1 MIIYVEQKQRNNN
14 DDDDAINDWQYQIQY
29 TSQNRN

>member
-14 DDDDAINDWQYQIQY
+14 DDDDAINDWQYQTQY
-29 TSQNRN
+29 T